1 MENTQTRQSI
11 QFSRLCFVDNVRVLL
26 IILVIAHHAGQ
37 PYGPTGGMW
46 LIFNPERADIL
57 GAFFAT
63 NAAFFMGLFFLVSG
77 YFVPSA
83 YERKGA
89 KVFLQERFLRLGI
102 PILFFTLFVFPPIF
116 YFAQPREL
124 SFSQFFFGV
133 YLGQGQIQVGH
144 LWFLVHLL
152 FYAVCYVLWRRMTK
166 QNVIFEPEQQK
177 IAAPQHSLIL
187 IYLVILAIVTFI
199 IRIQY
204 PIDNWKGLLWII
216 PTEIAHLPQYAS
228 LFVIGIIAYH
238 HDWFRRMPT
247 RRGLVW
253 LGIGLGA
260 TLLRYGYAL
269 TGNQLFPTRLIAG
282 GGLNWRSLV
291 WSTWEATICVGLC
304 VGLLV
309 FFRERVNGQ
318 GEWGQILSANVYT
331 VYLIHIL
338 IIIPIQ
344 FLVASI
350 SISPLLKF
358 LLVTLVGIP
367 LCFLSS
373 HFIRRLPFAR
383 VVL

>member
-1 MENTQTRQSI
+1 MEHTKTRRNI
-11 QFSRLCFVDNVRVLL
+11 QFSRLWFVDNVRVFLVM
-26 IILVIAHHAGQ
+26 LVIAHHAGQ

-46 LIFNPERADIL
+46 LIFNPERAAIL
-57 GAFFAT
+57 GTFFAT
-63 NAAFFMGLFFLVSG
+63 NAAFFMGLFFLISG

-89 KVFLQERFLRLGI
+89 KAFLKERFWRLGV
-102 PILFFTLFVFPPIF
+102 PTLLFALLVFPPIF
-116 YFAQPREL
+116 YFAQSSEL
-124 SFSQFFFGV
+124 SFSQFFFGT

-152 FYAVCYVLWRRMTK
+152 FYAVCYVLWRGIT
-166 QNVIFEPEQQK
+166 QQDVTSEPEMPK
-177 IAAPQHSLIL
+177 IGVPNHKLIL
-187 IYLVILAIVTFI
+187 AYLAALAIVTFI

-204 PIDNWKGLLWII
+204 PIDTWKGLLWII
-216 PTEIAHLPQYAS
+216 PAEVAHLPQYSS

-247 RRGLVW
+247 QRGLIW

-260 TLLRYGYAL
+260 VLLRYGYAL
-269 TGNQLFPTRLIAG
+269 IRDHLFPIRLVAG
-282 GGLNWRSLV
+282 GGWDWRSLV

-309 FFRERVNGQ
+309 FFRERVNAQ
-318 GEWGQILSANVYT
+318 GRWGQILSANAYT

-338 IIIPIQ
+338 IVIPIQ

-358 LLVTLVGIP
+358 CLVTLVSVP
-367 LCFLSS
+367 LCFWAS
-373 HFIRRLPFAR
+373 HYVRKLPFAR
-383 VVL
+383 GML